1 MKKFWTVVLLISVIA
16 VLFLTF
22 YFFLPL
28 LDGIVMGIVFA
39 YVAKPIKR
47 KLDHIGRV
55 KASVIATTVVIV
67 PVSVLMFYGLLQ
79 GLNQAIYLITHYHII
94 ESGLVDILRK
104 FGVEDG
110 EMFISKVITAIFS
123 FLQNTVQPSALEIT
137 KKVTLIV
144 LNFFISI
151 VVCFYSLADMEKF
164 VDRTINIVPPENREE
179 LRKFVKEVDYTFESL
194 WFGNFVVAILI
205 GLASLPF
212 FLYFEVPFAPLLS
225 GLMFLAALIPIFAE
239 WMIILPV
246 SLYLLLIDIGKG
258 VTFLLTGVVFMYIL
272 PELILRPY
280 FVGYTSKIHPLVLML
295 AFIGGGLVGGI
306 SGFFIAPMIA
316 GLATAIYN
324 YYTEEMEEL
333 VKTNDQEPL
342 S

>member
-1 MKKFWTVVLLISVIA
+1 MNKIWTILLIVSVLAIIC
-16 VLFLTF
+16 LTF

-39 YVAKPIKR
+39 YVAKPTKR
-47 KLDHIGRV
+47 KLEPIGKI
-55 KASVIATTVVIV
+55 KASAVATIIVIV
-67 PVSVLMFYGLLQ
+67 PISVLIFYGLFQ
-79 GLNQAIYLITHYHII
+79 GLNQAIYLITHYQII
-94 ESGLVDILRK
+94 ESGLLDLLSK
-104 FGVEDG
+104 FGVERG
-110 EMFISKVITAIFS
+110 EEYVKWVTSNIFS
-123 FLQNTVQPSALEIT
+123 ILQKTVQPSAVEIT
-137 KKVTLIV
+137 KRATLLI

-151 VVCFYSLADMEKF
+151 VVCFYSLADMERF
-164 VDRTINIVPPENREE
+164 VSRATSIVPDDSREE
-179 LRKFVKEVDYTFESL
+179 LRRFIEELDYTFESL
-194 WFGNFVVAILI
+194 WFGNFVVAIMI

-212 FLYFEVPFAPLLS
+212 FLYFDVPFAPLLS

-258 VTFLLTGVVFMYIL
+258 LTFLITGVVFLYIF

-280 FVGYTSKIHPLVLML
+280 VVGYTSKIHPLILML
-295 AFIGGGLVGGI
+295 AFIGGGIVGGI
-306 SGFFIAPMIA
+306 SGFFVAPMIA

-324 YYTEEMEEL
+324 YYTSDENL
-333 VKTNDQEPL
+333 SDQEPL